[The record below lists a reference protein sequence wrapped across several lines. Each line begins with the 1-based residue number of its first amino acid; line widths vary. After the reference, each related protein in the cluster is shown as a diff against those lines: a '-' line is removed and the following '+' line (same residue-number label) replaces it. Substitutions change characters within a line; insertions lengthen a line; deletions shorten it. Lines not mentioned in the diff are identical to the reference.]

1 MNVAR
6 ELCTSHEGLHW
17 SINALHAHLNTY
29 DVEVW
34 SILCEQDTCAASVQ
48 QLEEALME
56 EESMDE
62 EAELAQEKVHYNTK
76 RGMVVCQE
84 VVVEGDDEGEDE
96 GEGRSG
102 SELEEDDNE
111 LVHWFGMS
119 VKAKGKCP
127 AK

>member
-6 ELCTSHEGLHW
+6 ELCTSHEGLHR
-17 SINALHAHLNTY
+17 SINTLHAHLNTY

-34 SILCEQDTCAASVQ
+34 LILCEQDTCAASVQ
-48 QLEEALME
+48 QLEEALTE
-56 EESMDE
+56 EEAMDE
-62 EAELAQEKVHYNTK
+62 EAELAQEKVPYNTK

-84 VVVEGDDEGEDE
+84 VVVEGDDEVEDE

-102 SELEEDDNE
+102 SESEEDDNE